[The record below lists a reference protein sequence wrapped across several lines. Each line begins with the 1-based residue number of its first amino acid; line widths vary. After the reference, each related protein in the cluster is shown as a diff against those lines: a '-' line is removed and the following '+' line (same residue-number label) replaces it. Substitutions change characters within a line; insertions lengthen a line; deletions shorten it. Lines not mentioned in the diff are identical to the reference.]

1 MPELPEVRIVAD
13 YVNQELNKHEVLR
26 VEKHP
31 SSKNK
36 CDLSILDG
44 KTWKLRAVARGKE
57 LAIIFISGEEKHP
70 MKITFGRIGSIEKVP
85 IELAEDPEVQTRALL
100 RFYTQDYLFFISD
113 FTKMTLWRWCGI
125 WDGTRSP
132 DPLFEHNEW
141 RTHIY
146 KNRKCKKY
154 KKTTFIIMM
163 DQRHFNGIGNYT
175 RAEILYR
182 VSFSPFL
189 PFIKVL
195 QNDVWREEF
204 FSATKEVL
212 RNTYEFGGFQFK
224 YWKNPFGVNKKRINA
239 VSKCYNN
246 MGNCLYVR
254 DQSDRRKFWFSHA
267 WTDEYTE
274 WAEEVVNLPA
284 TRLTKLIY
292 RFKNNKLKTRWLL
305 P

>member
-13 YVNQELNKHEVLR
+13 YINLEVNNHEILH
-26 VEKHP
+26 VEKNP
-31 SSKNK
+31 LSKNK
-36 CDLSILDG
+36 CDLTLLEG
-44 KTWKLRAVARGKE
+44 KTWRLKAVARGKE

-85 IELAEDPEVQTRALL
+85 IEMAQDPEVQRRALL

-113 FTKMTLWRWCGI
+113 FTRMTLWRWCGI

-132 DPLFEHNEW
+132 DPLFEHKEW
-141 RTHIY
+141 RMHIY
-146 KNRKCKKY
+146 KNRRCAKY
-154 KKTTFIIMM
+154 KKTTFMIMM

-175 RAEILYR
+175 RSEILYR

-195 QNDVWREEF
+195 EDNVWREEF

-212 RNTYEFGGFQFK
+212 RNAYEYGGLQFK
-224 YWKNPFGVNKKRINA
+224 YWINPFGVDKRKIKVVSRCYNKLE
-239 VSKCYNN
+239 KCYF
-246 MGNCLYVR
+246 VK
-254 DQSDRRKFWFSHA
+254 DEWRRYFWFNKSWA
-267 WTDEYTE
+267 DEYTE
-274 WAEEVVNLPA
+274 WAEEVVDLPD

-292 RFKNNKLKTRWLL
+292 RNKNNKLKKRWLL
-305 P
+305 Q